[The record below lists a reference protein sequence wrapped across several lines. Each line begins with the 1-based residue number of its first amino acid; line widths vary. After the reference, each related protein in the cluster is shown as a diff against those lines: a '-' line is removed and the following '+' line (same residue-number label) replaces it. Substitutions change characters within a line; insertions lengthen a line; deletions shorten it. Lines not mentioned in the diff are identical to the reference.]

1 MKDDSLLSSMAARLR
16 SVEDELQKKEDQIK
30 EKDKELHEMRVKL
43 GSLKRQDTM
52 TGCAQSEES
61 KDRTI
66 IYLREECSRAQ
77 KQVQEMEC
85 FLAEYGMIWVGEDS
99 DDTGLDALSIDKEVN
114 TMLAESWCPDQ
125 SVSLPS
131 ECQPNYNLIISN
143 IQELNILG
151 GDGVGVVMKGPD
163 GVSRMRAPD
172 PVPIT
177 FYENGLMLYDGPF
190 RQYTEP
196 YTQQVI
202 AELQEGYFPSE
213 LQIRY
218 PKGIPL
224 KVKDL
229 REVKYVDPRMVAH
242 FPGVGHTM
250 SEAAQELALL
260 RGLDIKDLEGDEA
273 KTHRPTSTSSTSMDR
288 FLKKLPSNVIRDG
301 KILDIRGSI
310 GAMIGVTGAQGV
322 IEVAET
328 HIVKQIQNGQKETSP
343 VTTLR
348 VKMGAK
354 TVIVKLTY
362 DDTVQD
368 LRNIIDERRGDEK
381 CHYEIRTTF
390 PSKSYDELSQTL
402 LEADLVPNAILHIR
416 NLE

>member
-16 SVEDELQKKEDQIK
+16 SVEDELKKKEDQLK
-30 EKDKELHEMRVKL
+30 EKDKQLHEMRVKL
-43 GSLKRQDTM
+43 GDATRI
-52 TGCAQSEES
+52 TGSAQSDEN

-114 TMLAESWCPDQ
+114 TMLAESWCPDE
-125 SVSLPS
+125 SVPT

-190 RQYTEP
+190 RPYTEP
-196 YTQQVI
+196 YTQQII

-213 LQIRY
+213 LQMKY

-224 KVKDL
+224 KVTDL
-229 REVKYVDPRMVAH
+229 REKKYIDPRMVAH
-242 FPGVGHTM
+242 FPGQGHTM

-260 RGLDIKDLEGDEA
+260 RGMDIKDCDQAG
-273 KTHRPTSTSSTSMDR
+273 TQTTNTSSKSMER

-310 GAMIGVTGAQGV
+310 GAMIGVTGAQGT

-328 HIVKQIQNGQKETSP
+328 HIVKQIQNGEKESSP

-354 TVIVKLTY
+354 TVIVKLNY
-362 DDTVQD
+362 NDTLQD
-368 LRNIIDERRGDEK
+368 LRTIINERRGDEGSQ
-381 CHYEIRTTF
+381 YEIRTTF
-390 PSKSYDELSQTL
+390 PSKSYDDQGQTL

>member
-16 SVEDELQKKEDQIK
+16 SVEEELRKKEDLIK
-30 EKDKELHEMRVKL
+30 EKEDQLHEMRVKL
-43 GSLKRQDTM
+43 ADAKRITGS
-52 TGCAQSEES
+52 AQSQEN

-85 FLAEYGMIWVGEDS
+85 FLAEYGMIWVGDES

-114 TMLAESWCPDQ
+114 TMLAENWRPDQ
-125 SVSLPS
+125 SVPT

-151 GDGVGVVMKGPD
+151 GEGVGVVMKGPD

-172 PVPIT
+172 PVPIAL
-177 FYENGLMLYDGPF
+177 YENGLMLFDGPF
-190 RQYTEP
+190 RPYTEP
-196 YTQQVI
+196 YTQQI
-202 AELQEGYFPSE
+202 IEELQEGYFPSE
-213 LQIRY
+213 LQLKY
-218 PKGIPL
+218 PKGVPL

-229 REVKYVDPRMVAH
+229 RETKYVDPRMVAH
-242 FPGVGHTM
+242 FPGKGHTM
-250 SEAAQELALL
+250 SEAGQELAML
-260 RGLDIKDLEGDEA
+260 RGLDINDIQGEEPQ
-273 KTHRPTSTSSTSMDR
+273 THTSSNTSSKSMER

-310 GAMIGVTGAQGV
+310 GAMIGVTGPQGS

-328 HIVKQIQNGQKETSP
+328 HIVKQIQNGENNKESSP

-348 VKMGAK
+348 VKMDTK
-354 TVIVKLTY
+354 TVIVKLNY
-362 DDTVQD
+362 NDTLQD
-368 LRNIIDERRGDEK
+368 LRAIIDERRDGSSR
-381 CHYEIRTTF
+381 YEIRTTF
-390 PSKSYDELSQTL
+390 PSKSYDDLGQTL
-402 LEADLVPNAILHIR
+402 QEADLVPNAILHIR